1 MTLNKFFF
9 IAVIAL
15 LAGCADQ
22 SSTLS
27 VSSPDEQVSFVLQ
40 VNQQGEVHYSASKS
54 GEQII
59 NQSQL
64 GFHFAN
70 AKSFANGL
78 SVRLIE
84 ERTVDETWEQPWGE
98 RQFVRNHYSEQLVEL
113 SDGIRTLGL
122 RIRVF
127 DDGIGFRYEFDEQF
141 HDSELLISD
150 ELTQFNIA
158 DRNSQVHWL
167 KALQKDR
174 YEYEYTR
181 SDLDAV
187 SVSHTPLTLKTTS
200 DRYITIHEAALI
212 DYSSMVLRGAANGG
226 LNAELVAAY
235 DGIKVR
241 RTGAFNTPWRTL
253 QLGDSAIQLLSS
265 NMILNLNEPN
275 KLGDVSW
282 IKPGIYMGIWW
293 GMHLGE
299 NSWATGPKLGATT
312 SEAKRYID
320 FIS

>member
-40 VNQQGEVHYSASKS
+40 VNQQGGVHYSVSKS

-64 GFHFAN
+64 GFRFAN
-70 AKSFANGL
+70 AESFANGL

-113 SDGIRTLGL
+113 SDGIRTLDL

-200 DRYITIHEAALI
+200 DRYILSLIHI
-212 DYSSMVLRGAANGG
+212 S
-226 LNAELVAAY
+226 
-235 DGIKVR
+235 
-241 RTGAFNTPWRTL
+241 
-253 QLGDSAIQLLSS
+253 
-265 NMILNLNEPN
+265 EPTR
-275 KLGDVSW
+275 
-282 IKPGIYMGIWW
+282 PY
-293 GMHLGE
+293 
-299 NSWATGPKLGATT
+299 
-312 SEAKRYID
+312 
-320 FIS
+320 